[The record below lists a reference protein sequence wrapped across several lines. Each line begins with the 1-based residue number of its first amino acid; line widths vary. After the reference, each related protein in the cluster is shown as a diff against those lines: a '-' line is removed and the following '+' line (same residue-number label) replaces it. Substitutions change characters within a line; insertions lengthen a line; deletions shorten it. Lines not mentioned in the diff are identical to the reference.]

1 MLSTDKP
8 MMSSWLYYKK
18 ITRLHLKLTIHVVG
32 NMLDL
37 TCTNSSEL
45 LKDIYVISSIMSN
58 HLYVSARPT
67 QAKRTRNAAKV
78 KYTLQA
84 TQS

>member
-1 MLSTDKP
+1 
-8 MMSSWLYYKK
+8 
-18 ITRLHLKLTIHVVG
+18 
-32 NMLDL
+32 MLDL

-45 LKDIYVISSIMSN
+45 LKEIYVISSIMSN